1 MNRAHY
7 AVLIPTQGPARPR
20 SIDTAS
26 KDILAE
32 LQGLVGGYIETYRT
46 RAGKWILLC
55 NEEGKLQSL
64 PVNETATYLF
74 MQNPCDYFA
83 GDVLLVEDG
92 GEDFAYFTYS
102 DALDLAETINAACK
116 L

>member
-20 SIDTAS
+20 AIDTAS
-26 KDILAE
+26 EDILAE
-32 LQGLVGGYIETYRT
+32 LQSHVGGYIETYLT
-46 RAGKWILLC
+46 RGGRWILLC
-55 NEEGKLQSL
+55 NEEGKLHRL
-64 PVNETATYLF
+64 PVNAAATYLF

-83 GDVLLVEDG
+83 GDVLLVEGG

-102 DALDLAETINAACK
+102 DALDIAETINAACG

>member
-1 MNRAHY
+1 MTRAHY

-20 SIDTAS
+20 TIDTAS
-26 KDILAE
+26 EDILAE

-102 DALDLAETINAACK
+102 DALGLAETINAACK

>member
-7 AVLIPTQGPARPR
+7 AVLIPTQGPARPQT
-20 SIDTAS
+20 IATAS
-26 KDILAE
+26 EDILTE
-32 LQGLVGGYIETYRT
+32 LQGLVGGYIETYCIC
-46 RAGKWILLC
+46 KWLLLC
-55 NEEGKLQSL
+55 NEEGKLHRL
-64 PVNETATYLF
+64 PVNAAATYLF

-83 GDVLLVEDG
+83 GDVLLVEDD

-102 DALDLAETINAACK
+102 DALDIAETINAACG